1 MSQVA
6 EVELPK
12 KLIPVFEGTAFIRGA
27 FGGRGSGKTRSFALM
42 TAVFGYRWGMSGV
55 RGTILCGREFM
66 NSLNESSMAEV
77 KSAIL
82 SLSLI
87 HI

>member
-12 KLIPVFEGTAFIRGA
+12 KLIPVFEGTARIRGA
-27 FGGRGSGKTRSFALM
+27 YGGRGSGKTRSFALM

-55 RGTILCGREFM
+55 RGTIL
-66 NSLNESSMAEV
+66 
-77 KSAIL
+77 
-82 SLSLI
+82 
-87 HI
+87 